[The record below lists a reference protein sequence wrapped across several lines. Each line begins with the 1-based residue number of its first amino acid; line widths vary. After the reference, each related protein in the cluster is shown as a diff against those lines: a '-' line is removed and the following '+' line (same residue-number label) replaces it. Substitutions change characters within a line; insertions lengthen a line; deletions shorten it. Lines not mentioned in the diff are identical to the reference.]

1 MRATVKPCDGKLND
15 QTLEVLRGNINRA
28 QWGTYRC
35 ETCGRMVGVEIL
47 KGKWAPERHWPS
59 VFLKR
64 TSAQRSEPKI
74 SAATVAVDSEKERLQ
89 VLCGV

>member
-1 MRATVKPCDGKLND
+1 
-15 QTLEVLRGNINRA
+15 
-28 QWGTYRC
+28 
-35 ETCGRMVGVEIL
+35 MVGVEIL